1 MRTKF
6 LDFDTIIFEK
16 FKDIEKIKKNQLYSI
31 VPPYEFIKNIF
42 KILINKDIDID
53 NKNIYFEF
61 SKNDMIKKDIKTKI
75 NEIIPELRKYYL
87 KCKQNKYLDNL
98 NEKKIITILRQLI
111 KPYDYNI
118 KTKEQYD
125 NGKKFLLYIL
135 YKNNFE
141 NTIKKIDSIINFD

>member
-61 SKNDMIKKDIKTKI
+61 SKND
-75 NEIIPELRKYYL
+75 IIPELRKYYL